1 MADLEVHSVAAPDG
15 WRCAV
20 TIRDAVSQTQHEVT
34 LSRQAYEQL
43 TGGRVPPEA
52 LVRESFGFLLEREP
66 KEAILRRFELTV
78 IGRYFPEFEAEL
90 RRRLER

>member
-1 MADLEVHSVAAPDG
+1 VHSVVAPDG
-15 WRCAV
+15 WRCTV

-43 TGGRVPPEA
+43 TGGRLPPEA
-52 LVRESFGFLLEREP
+52 LVRESVGFLLEREP
-66 KEAILRRFELTV
+66 KEAILRRFDLTV

-90 RRRLER
+90 RRRLEW